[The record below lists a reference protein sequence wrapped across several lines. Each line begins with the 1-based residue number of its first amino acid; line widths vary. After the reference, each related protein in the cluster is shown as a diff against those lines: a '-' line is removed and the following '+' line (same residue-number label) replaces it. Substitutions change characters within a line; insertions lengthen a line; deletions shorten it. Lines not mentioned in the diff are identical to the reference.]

1 MPGDNIKVIGGKK
14 PSLNISPGTLPQY
27 YKDTIPDP
35 AEVDLNTPLPRKIY
49 WYHKNKY
56 KQKKLFNEIEKL
68 RVSLDIKVLIGV
80 FSGILPLVFYFDN
93 NPGKTSVI
101 LSDMDSW
108 FTDVYSDMKR
118 FWYRKYFSFNYSMEN
133 SDMVD
138 FLSPYI
144 AEGVKK
150 IGVKIKDENIS
161 IAPCSFIDYTKC
173 TPGDKKNFE
182 IAFCGRLEPDKNP
195 MMYLE
200 AAKELLKNHHYIKF
214 HLLGEGSLVKEINSF
229 ITENKLGEKINFQF
243 HNNPPEILGETS
255 VFVSLQ
261 SGTNYP
267 SQSVLEAMACGNAII
282 ASDAGDTNLFVNSK
296 NGIMIN
302 LSAGELV
309 KAVDSLIRDKEKT
322 RKLGIS
328 AREYALSNHTIEKY
342 SEYFLEIVNKAYS
355 KNFK

>member
-1 MPGDNIKVIGGKK
+1 MHGER
-14 PSLNISPGTLPQY
+14 PQY

-35 AEVDLNTPLPRKIY
+35 LEVDLSTSAPRKMY
-49 WYHKNKY
+49 WYYKNKY

-68 RVSLDIKVLIGV
+68 RVSLDIKVLVGV
-80 FSGILPLVFYFDN
+80 FSGILPLVFYFNDN
-93 NPGKTSVI
+93 PKKTSVI

-108 FTDVYSDMKR
+108 FTDVYGDMKK

-200 AAKELLKNHHYIKF
+200 AAKELLKKHHDIKF
-214 HLLGEGSLVKEINSF
+214 HLLGEGSLVREISSF
-229 ITENKLGEKINFQF
+229 ITENNLRKNINFQF
-243 HNNPPEILGETS
+243 HNNPPEILAGTS

-282 ASDAGDTNLFVNSK
+282 ASDAGDTSLFVNRQ
-296 NGIMIN
+296 NGLMIH

-322 RKLGIS
+322 HKLGMS
-328 AREYALSNHTIEKY
+328 ACEYALSNHTIEKY
-342 SEYFLEIVNKAYS
+342 SEYFLEMINKAYG
-355 KNFK
+355 KNFR